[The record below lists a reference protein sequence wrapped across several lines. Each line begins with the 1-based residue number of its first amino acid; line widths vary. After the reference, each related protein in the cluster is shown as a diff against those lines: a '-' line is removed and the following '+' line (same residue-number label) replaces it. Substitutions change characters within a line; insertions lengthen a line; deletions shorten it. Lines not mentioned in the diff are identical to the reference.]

1 MSGYRK
7 YWDEEIETMPRD
19 QLREFQLVK
28 MKEMVELTYKKSPY
42 YKGLFDEAG
51 VKPFHLAH
59 LKDIKKFPT
68 IDKKVLRSRQQAA
81 PDFGDLLC
89 APEEEFV
96 FLSASSGSTGVP
108 TASPFTGPDFE
119 DFQDCQARFFWS
131 SGMRPT
137 DRYCHALNFTLF
149 VGGPDVIGAMKVGAL
164 TIWGGSIPSE
174 RLLSILKTWKATITW
189 TTPSYAWF
197 LGETAKENGIDP
209 AKEFSIKKIFVAGE
223 PGGSIPETRDN
234 IQKLWDADVYDY
246 FGLSDIFGACAA
258 MCEAKEGLHW
268 AEDHIFTE
276 VVNPD
281 TGEEVQEG
289 ERGELILTSLKKV
302 ARPLIRF
309 RTGDI
314 VSYTTEPCSC
324 GRTHLRLHGIHG
336 RLDDM
341 MIIKGVNVFPSDIE
355 TIVRNNS
362 NLTGEYACVITE
374 KKHMA
379 VLTVE
384 IEKAEGFQGD
394 ADGLAEQIQTEC
406 QKIIGIRPV
415 VKLLEAK
422 TLTRATHKAMRVR
435 DERKKP

>member
-1 MSGYRK
+1 MSDYRK
-7 YWDEEIETMPRD
+7 YWNEEIETMPRKK
-19 QLREFQLVK
+19 LKEFQFAKIRAML
-28 MKEMVELTYKKSPY
+28 ELTYEKSPY
-42 YKGLFDEAG
+42 YKQHFDETG
-51 VKPFHLAH
+51 VKPFHLER
-59 LKDIKKFPT
+59 LEDIKKFPT
-68 IDKKVLRSRQQAA
+68 IDKKVLRSRQQVV
-81 PDFGDLLC
+81 PDFGDLVC

-119 DFQDCQARFFWS
+119 DFQDCQARLFWS
-131 SGMRPT
+131 SGMRPS

-197 LGETAKENGIDP
+197 LGETARENGMDP
-209 AKEFSIKKIFVAGE
+209 AKELCINKIFVAGE
-223 PGGSIPETRDN
+223 PGGSIPETRDS
-234 IQKLWDADVYDY
+234 IEQLWGADVYDY

-258 MCEAKEGLHW
+258 MCEAKQGLHW

-276 VVNPD
+276 VIDPD
-281 TGEEVQEG
+281 TGEEVAEG
-289 ERGELILTSLKKV
+289 ERGELVLTSLKKV

-355 TIVRNNS
+355 TIVRNNRH
-362 NLTGEYACVITE
+362 LTGEYVCVITE
-374 KKHMA
+374 ERHMA

-384 IEKAEGFQGD
+384 MEKTEEFNGD
-394 ADGLAEQIQTEC
+394 ADHLARKIQTEC
-406 QKIIGIRPV
+406 QKIIGIRPR

-422 TLTRATHKAMRVR
+422 SLARATHKAVRVR
-435 DERKKP
+435 DERKL